1 MLVATLTG
9 ESDLCTVLFV
19 AVLYFDYIP
28 WWGALLISIGM
39 GFFSML
45 LVQFVLVP
53 YERKRVVGE
62 FTVLCAHANI
72 NSLFQCV
79 VEFCCSLSNEVTRAG
94 LVATMWHRVK
104 LNAKTPVTRFS
115 YPVNVSG
122 HFC

>member
-1 MLVATLTG
+1 MSCPPCVLVSTLTG
-9 ESDLCTVLFV
+9 ERDFCTVLFCSV

-62 FTVLCAHANI
+62 FTVLTCTCAHANI
-72 NSLFQCV
+72 NSLFQSV
-79 VEFCCSLSNEVTRAG
+79 VEFCSSLMKS
-94 LVATMWHRVK
+94 HR
-104 LNAKTPVTRFS
+104 LDRWRPCGTE
-115 YPVNVSG
+115 
-122 HFC
+122 